1 MICPSCGHEVDDRL
15 FVDEICVQC
24 VNDLAQYNDS
34 EQIICSDFESSLEDL
49 NAETEPPSIE
59 NEI

>member
-1 MICPSCGHEVDDRL
+1 MICPSCGQNVDDRL

-34 EQIICSDFESSLEDL
+34 EQIICSDFDGVLADESTECLE
-49 NAETEPPSIE
+49 E
-59 NEI
+59 

>member
-34 EQIICSDFESSLEDL
+34 YEPICSDLDSFSTFESLPDPE
-49 NAETEPPSIE
+49 A
-59 NEI
+59 

>member
-1 MICPSCGHEVDDRL
+1 MTCPSCGQETDERL

-34 EQIICSDFESSLEDL
+34 HEVICSDFEASLADESG
-49 NAETEPPSIE
+49 EFPE
-59 NEI
+59 

>member
-24 VNDLAQYNDS
+24 VNDLSQYNDS
-34 EQIICSDFESSLEDL
+34 HELICSDFETSLADESLPDP
-49 NAETEPPSIE
+49 EE
-59 NEI
+59 